1 MAFQSNASLIGKL
14 PESIRG
20 NTHGLGAL
28 SVPSSSLHPHEETM
42 RLPLIPPAEL
52 SAEQKNL
59 YDSMRKGIASN
70 FNAFKVEREDG
81 ALMGPWN
88 PWLHEPG
95 IGKAIWD
102 LTLAMTANAVLPDN
116 VRQIAILVVGA
127 RYDAA
132 YELYAHVAVAEK
144 EGMSAER
151 LSALVADLKPADLS
165 KEENVAFDFSYALS
179 RGGTLP
185 EPLYRQA
192 IATFGQHGTNE
203 LIYLVGLYAL
213 VSTTLN
219 GFNVPVPERE

>member
-1 MAFQSNASLIGKL
+1 M
-14 PESIRG
+14 
-20 NTHGLGAL
+20 GAL
-28 SVPSSSLHPHEETM
+28 NTSEELRM
-42 RLPLIPPAEL
+42 RLPLIPPDQL
-52 SAEQKNL
+52 TPQQKSL
-59 YDSMRKGIASN
+59 YDEMRKGIASN

-102 LTLAMTANAVLPDN
+102 LTLAMTANAALPDN

-132 YELYAHVAVAEK
+132 YEIYAHIAVAEK
-144 EGMSAER
+144 EGMAPER
-151 LSALVADLKPADLS
+151 LATLVADLKPVDLNKDES
-165 KEENVAFDFSYALS
+165 VAYDLAYALV

-185 EPLYRQA
+185 EPIYRLA
-192 IATFGQHGTNE
+192 VTTFGQHGANE

>member
-1 MAFQSNASLIGKL
+1 
-14 PESIRG
+14 
-20 NTHGLGAL
+20 
-28 SVPSSSLHPHEETM
+28 M

-52 SAEQKNL
+52 TAEQKPL
-59 YDSMRKGIASN
+59 YDDMRKGIAGN
-70 FNAFKVEREDG
+70 FNAFIVERDDG

-88 PWLHEPG
+88 PWLHEPA

-102 LTLAMTANAVLPDN
+102 LTLALTKNAVLPDN
-116 VRQIAILVVGA
+116 VRQVAILVVGA

-132 YELYAHVAVAEK
+132 YEIYAHIAVAEK
-144 EGMSAER
+144 EGMSAAR
-151 LSALVADLKPADLS
+151 LATLVADLKPNDLAADDS
-165 KEENVAFDFSYALS
+165 VAFDLAYALS

-185 EPLYRQA
+185 EPLYRLA
-192 IATFGQHGTNE
+192 LATFGQHGTNE

>member
-1 MAFQSNASLIGKL
+1 MIAAKELAEARARRSQ
-14 PESIRG
+14 
-20 NTHGLGAL
+20 
-28 SVPSSSLHPHEETM
+28 M
-42 RLPLIPPAEL
+42 RLPLIPPSQL
-52 SAEQKNL
+52 TVEQKAL
-59 YDSMRKGIASN
+59 YDEMRKGIASN

-102 LTLAMTANAVLPDN
+102 LTLAMTANASLPDN

-127 RYDAA
+127 RFDAA
-132 YELYAHVAVAEK
+132 YEIYAHIAVAEK
-144 EGMSAER
+144 EAMKAER
-151 LSALVADLKPADLS
+151 LATLVANLKPTDLDP
-165 KEENVAFDFSYALS
+165 KESIAFDFTYALV

-185 EPLYRQA
+185 EPLYRLA
-192 IATFGQHGTNE
+192 VKTFGQHGTNE
-203 LIYLVGLYAL
+203 LIYLVGLYCL